1 MSITKTTDKNR
12 HFIENFL
19 FHTFEKEDYVQI
31 VKKLKVVIP
40 GFSVRNYHKVD
51 ERILKTI
58 AFNQLKKIKNPK
70 KFLEDYVKDVKD
82 IFSSES
88 LDMFMAE
95 VNLSDNLSSGKQ
107 LTLLYLYFPD
117 EFEKKRMAIEDN
129 ILNER
134 SPLEG
139 IFEVSFADK
148 VEVLTNNE
156 FKILQEKL
164 TEFLKYKLPLIND
177 ISINDIIQKN
187 QLPMIGSGVM
197 LHSWLQDQK
206 ELYQG
211 NYDKED
217 VFAYQKL
224 LIFDILFLYS
234 KLLDEFEE
242 KKKQVFD
249 LEQSLE
255 RERNEN
261 TINLEVQNNK
271 INELREEVKTLLDE
285 KIKLVEK
292 MKNSDK
298 RIKELEDEILDYMEN
313 LESMER
319 KMIALK
325 SKADMSKF
333 KYFFSDESFL
343 FISKVE
349 SELFNI
355 LFTEDQLFYM
365 RDLEHLKEKIKNNNQ
380 KIHFINNVG
389 ISSKETFNIDEIYKD
404 TNIIHRFINGQPE
417 KVIRKIIYE
426 LEGVLRYEVKGTD

>member
-1 MSITKTTDKNR
+1 
-12 HFIENFL
+12 
-19 FHTFEKEDYVQI
+19 
-31 VKKLKVVIP
+31 
-40 GFSVRNYHKVD
+40 
-51 ERILKTI
+51 
-58 AFNQLKKIKNPK
+58 
-70 KFLEDYVKDVKD
+70 
-82 IFSSES
+82 
-88 LDMFMAE
+88 MFMAE